1 MLCDCRGA
9 LSKLIPVMLLT
20 DTVFPYFGGNKTS
33 TWCLRKSFPFQ
44 DGLTSRKGTL
54 FLRQPV

>member
-33 TWCLRKSFPFQ
+33 TQ

-54 FLRQPV
+54 FLRHPV